1 MVAVGVSGHRVLGD
15 IEGVCDLIDT
25 ALEVIATAHADVN
38 LRIISPLAE
47 GADRMVAQQALD
59 KLNASLVVPLPL
71 PVSEYLQD
79 FNTPESKAEFLR
91 LLERAEEVLLLPN
104 AGSREQCYL
113 AAGMY
118 VIKQCDILIVVWDGQ
133 PSRGTG
139 GTAEIVHEARKLGL
153 PIVWVHTSKR
163 DPERITYEN
172 FNQETT

>member
-1 MVAVGVSGHRVLGD
+1 LVALGVSGHRVLGD
-15 IEGVCDLIDT
+15 IEGVWNLIDT
-25 ALEVIATAHADVN
+25 ALEVIATAHADAN

-71 PVSEYLQD
+71 PITEYMQD

-91 LLERAEEVLLLPN
+91 LLERAEEVIEPPN

-118 VIKQCDILIVVWDGQ
+118 VINQCDILIAVWDGQ

-139 GTAEIVHEARKLGL
+139 GTAEIVQEARKLGL
-153 PIVWVHTSKR
+153 PIAWAHTNNR

-172 FNQETT
+172 FNPEIT